1 MSPKD
6 LCTISVLDR
15 ILKSG
20 VTILKIEGR
29 ARSAEYVDTVVMIYK
44 EAMKAINE
52 NTYTKEKID
61 HWIKR
66 LEAVF
71 NRGFWHGGYYLGE
84 ELDQW
89 SRTYGSKATKKKK
102 YVGKTTNYFSKIKVA
117 EVLIQAHQLKV
128 GDEILIIGDKT
139 GAVKSKIT
147 KLKADKDI
155 TIANKN
161 DLISFPLD
169 DKIRKNDKL
178 YVLES

>member
-1 MSPKD
+1 MESN
-6 LCTISVLDR
+6 I
-15 ILKSG
+15 
-20 VTILKIEGR
+20 
-29 ARSAEYVDTVVMIYK
+29 
-44 EAMKAINE
+44 
-52 NTYTKEKID
+52 
-61 HWIKR
+61 WIKS
-66 LEAVF
+66 
-71 NRGFWHGGYYLGE
+71 Y
-84 ELDQW
+84 
-89 SRTYGSKATKKKK
+89 KK
-102 YVGKTTNYFSKIKVA
+102 
-117 EVLIQAHQLKV
+117 ELKV